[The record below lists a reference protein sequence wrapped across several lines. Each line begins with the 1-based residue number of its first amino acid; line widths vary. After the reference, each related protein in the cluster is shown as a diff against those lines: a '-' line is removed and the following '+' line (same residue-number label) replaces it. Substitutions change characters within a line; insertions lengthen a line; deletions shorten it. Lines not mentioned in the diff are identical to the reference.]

1 MWWNAWYM
9 PLLLLSN
16 FGGCLEVLAVCSTLP
31 GGKATFE
38 FNHNHH
44 SRLKVLLWFY
54 RKCICILP
62 HCQIKVIHSKE
73 AQWLRVQ
80 QKRGNIDLLFLTGNT
95 TKDKLVSRRGGW
107 LRSLQWPISAHAEP
121 VCFQENHTWS
131 LTHTY
136 RIFYHYCNF

>member
-1 MWWNAWYM
+1 M

-38 FNHNHH
+38 FNLNHH
-44 SRLKVLLWFY
+44 SKLTVLLSFY
-54 RKCICILP
+54 CKCICLLVL

-95 TKDKLVSRRGGW
+95 TKDKLVPRGGGW
-107 LRSLQWPISAHAEP
+107 LRSLQCPTSAHAGIHSLYNEMQL
-121 VCFQENHTWS
+121 VCFQEKRT
-131 LTHTY
+131 
-136 RIFYHYCNF
+136 